1 MIVRHSNGLPSV
13 ALYRELM
20 SVRASSSTSVMAS
33 TRSQPAP
40 WHRTHLFRSFL
51 PVPLHCRHCCHSS
64 GITTRNT
71 PLHRRARRAARGASH
86 VCPMADLERVKAP
99 QPVQTA
105 TGLEIGSGISHLPL
119 ASLDQM
125 EEPQGNS
132 SGLLTHTAGLQL
144 RLTSECRAL
153 GDGGE
158 ADGLEGDDRPDG
170 QASCGCLRGGT
181 GMITPAKA
189 RKPQ

>member
-1 MIVRHSNGLPSV
+1 MADSPMIVRHSNGLPSV

-105 TGLEIGSGISHLPL
+105 TGLEIGSGIMPPPSRL
-119 ASLDQM
+119 A
-125 EEPQGNS
+125 G
-132 SGLLTHTAGLQL
+132 
-144 RLTSECRAL
+144 
-153 GDGGE
+153 
-158 ADGLEGDDRPDG
+158 PDG
-170 QASCGCLRGGT
+170 RAPRQFLRAPHAHSRPT
-181 GMITPAKA
+181 IETDE
-189 RKPQ
+189 RV